1 MPHRLLGLAPFF
13 LFFVFLIAATVTQ
26 AKVFITIE
34 EVGDDVVVTA
44 VGSALVTDLAQPFPV
59 TSDPVLFH
67 RNDSE
72 VVSGAII
79 VGNSAND
86 ASEYLIPAV
95 PANFYI
101 TGDLFPSL
109 PADSATGGAVGL
121 QVGKS
126 EVFLFLPPDYGGVFR
141 EPDPINSSATF
152 NNQSIA
158 SLNLRPGT
166 YTWEWGNANPDYLT
180 LFIVDPSAE
189 VSELN
194 ITYEQVGDDVVATA
208 TGSADITELTLSDS
222 TVSGLS
228 DDGIFL
234 RSPSRPFESITGPC
248 GGDCTL
254 YDIPPTANRPRSVNA
269 YTSGNSSS
277 GGGGA
282 GVLES
287 ISNMTGREAQLIL
300 PSGYNSGDPISSS
313 STFSG
318 RSLLDYLHAVPGEYI
333 WKWGGSKPGRL
344 TITIGANL
352 FQDRFES
359 PGSEKNQDTH

>member
-13 LFFVFLIAATVTQ
+13 LFFVFLITATVTQ

-44 VGSALVTDLAQPFPV
+44 VGSALVTDLALPSSSFLDPGLRHVNLNDGV
-59 TSDPVLFH
+59 TG
-67 RNDSE
+67 E
-72 VVSGAII
+72 II
-79 VGNSAND
+79 VGTSAVD
-86 ASEYLIPAV
+86 ASRYSIPAV

-101 TGDLFPSL
+101 TGDLSPRL
-109 PADSATGGAVGL
+109 AADSSTGGAVGL
-121 QVGKS
+121 EVGGGS
-126 EVFLFLPPDYGGVFR
+126 PVTLFLPPDYGGVFR

-166 YTWEWGNANPDYLT
+166 YTWEWGNANPDSLT

-208 TGSADITELTLSDS
+208 TGSADITELTFSDS

-234 RSPSRPFESITGPC
+234 RSPSKPFESITGPC

-254 YDIPPTANRPRSVNA
+254 YDIPPTANRPRSGNF

-313 STFSG
+313 TTFSG
-318 RSLLDYLHAVPGEYI
+318 RSLLDYLQAVPGEYT
-333 WKWGGSKPGRL
+333 WKWGGSNPGRL

-359 PGSEKNQDTH
+359 PGS